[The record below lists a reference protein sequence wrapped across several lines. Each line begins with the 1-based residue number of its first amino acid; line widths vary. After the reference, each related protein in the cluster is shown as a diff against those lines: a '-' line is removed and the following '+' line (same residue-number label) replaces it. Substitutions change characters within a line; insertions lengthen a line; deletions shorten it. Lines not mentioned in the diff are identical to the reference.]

1 MYLKCFIIC
10 RMYSLFD
17 LPSGRKIVM
26 PSLWNLSAKASNSAV
41 GGSVHDVVDDTRML
55 IKLTVIIMALKITG
69 VPTAFD

>member
-1 MYLKCFIIC
+1 
-10 RMYSLFD
+10 
-17 LPSGRKIVM
+17 M